1 MEWYNILSIVL
12 GSVGGI
18 GGITT
23 AIIAVYNAKP
33 NKDRIDIENYHSLLT
48 EEREERELVRKE
60 FKEYKEEVAKYKQF
74 FKEKFDALQKHND
87 KLEDAINLGYKC
99 PLIKE
104 ASDCVIIRQVEVIE
118 CNKCK
123 NVEE

>member
-23 AIIAVYNAKP
+23 AIIAIYNAKP
-33 NKDRIDIENYHSLLT
+33 NKDKIDIENYHSLLA

-74 FKEKFDALQKHND
+74 FKEKYDALQTRNE

-118 CNKCK
+118 CNKCNNK
-123 NVEE
+123 GE

>member
-12 GSVGGI
+12 GGGI
-18 GGITT
+18 GGVIT
-23 AIIAVYNAKP
+23 AIIAIYNAKP
-33 NKDRIDIENYHSLLT
+33 NKNKLDIENYHSLLE

-99 PLIKE
+99 KFIKD
-104 ASDCVIIRQVEVIE
+104 ANDCVIIRQVEVIE
-118 CNKCK
+118 CNKCNNK
-123 NVEE
+123 GE

>member
-1 MEWYNILSIVL
+1 MEWYNILSLVL
-12 GSVGGI
+12 GS

-23 AIIAVYNAKP
+23 AIIAIYTAKP
-33 NKDRIDIENYHSLLT
+33 KKDKIDIENYHSLLT

-74 FKEKFDALQKHND
+74 FKEKYDALQRQND

-99 PLIKE
+99 PLIEK
-104 ASDCVIIRQVEVIE
+104 ASDCVIIRTIE
-118 CNKCK
+118 CNECNNKG
-123 NVEE
+123 E

>member
-33 NKDRIDIENYHSLLT
+33 NKDKIDIENYHSLLT

-60 FKEYKEEVAKYKQF
+60 FREYKEEVAKYKQF
-74 FKEKFDALQKHND
+74 FKEKYDALQKHND

-99 PLIKE
+99 PLIKK
-104 ASDCVIIRQVEVIE
+104 ASDCIIIRSVEE
-118 CNKCK
+118 CNECTK
-123 NVEE
+123 NEKHE

>member
-33 NKDRIDIENYHSLLT
+33 NKDKIDIENYHSLLT

>member
-12 GSVGGI
+12 GSIGGI

-23 AIIAVYNAKP
+23 AIIAIYNAKP
-33 NKDRIDIENYHSLLT
+33 NKDKIDIENYHSLLA

>member
-18 GGITT
+18 GGVTT

-33 NKDRIDIENYHSLLT
+33 NKNRLDIENYHSLLE
-48 EEREERELVRKE
+48 EERKERELIRQE
-60 FKEYKEEVAKYKQF
+60 FKEYKEEVTKYKQF
-74 FKEKFDALQKHND
+74 FKEKFDKLQDKNE

>member
-12 GSVGGI
+12 GSIGGI
-18 GGITT
+18 GGVTT
-23 AIIAVYNAKP
+23 AIIAIYNAKP
-33 NKDRIDIENYHSLLT
+33 NKDKIDIENYHSLLE
-48 EEREERELVRKE
+48 EERKERELVRKE
-60 FKEYKEEVAKYKQF
+60 FREYKEEVAKYKQF
-74 FKEKFDALQKHND
+74 FKEKFDALQTRNE

-118 CNKCK
+118 CNKCNNK
-123 NVEE
+123 GE

>member
-1 MEWYNILSIVL
+1 MMEWYNILSIVL

-18 GGITT
+18 GGVTT
-23 AIIAVYNAKP
+23 ALVAIYNAKP
-33 NKDRIDIENYHSLLT
+33 NKDKLDIENYHALLE
-48 EEREERELVRKE
+48 EERKERELIRQE

-74 FKEKFDALQKHND
+74 FKDKYDALQKHND

-99 PLIKE
+99 PLIQK
-104 ASDCVIIRQVEVIE
+104 ASDCIIIREIE

-123 NVEE
+123 E

>member
-23 AIIAVYNAKP
+23 AIIAIYNAKP
-33 NKDRIDIENYHSLLT
+33 NKDKIDIENYHSLLA

-74 FKEKFDALQKHND
+74 FKEKYDALQKHND

>member
-12 GSVGGI
+12 GSVGGV

-33 NKDRIDIENYHSLLT
+33 NKDKIDIENYHSLLT

>member
-1 MEWYNILSIVL
+1 MEWYNVLSIVL

-23 AIIAVYNAKP
+23 AIIAIYNAKP
-33 NKDRIDIENYHSLLT
+33 NKDKIDIENYHSLLA

-60 FKEYKEEVAKYKQF
+60 FREYKEEVAKYKQF
-74 FKEKFDALQKHND
+74 FKEKYDALQRHND

-99 PLIKE
+99 PLIKK
-104 ASDCVIIRQVEVIE
+104 ASDCIIIRSVEE
-118 CNKCK
+118 CNECTK
-123 NVEE
+123 NEKNE

>member
-1 MEWYNILSIVL
+1 MEWYNILSIIL

-33 NKDRIDIENYHSLLT
+33 NKDKIDIENYHSLLA

-118 CNKCK
+118 CNKCNNK
-123 NVEE
+123 GE

>member
-33 NKDRIDIENYHSLLT
+33 NKDKIDIENYHSLLT

-60 FKEYKEEVAKYKQF
+60 FREYKEEVAKYKQF
-74 FKEKFDALQKHND
+74 FKEKYDALQKHND

-99 PLIKE
+99 PLIEK
-104 ASDCVIIRQVEVIE
+104 ASDCIIIRT
-118 CNKCK
+118 
-123 NVEE
+123 VEECKECEKK

>member
-23 AIIAVYNAKP
+23 AIIAIYNAKP
-33 NKDRIDIENYHSLLT
+33 NKDKIDIENYHSLLE
-48 EEREERELVRKE
+48 EERKERELVRKE
-60 FKEYKEEVAKYKQF
+60 FREYKEEVAKYKQF
-74 FKEKFDALQKHND
+74 FKEKYDALQKHND

-99 PLIKE
+99 PLIKK
-104 ASDCVIIRQVEVIE
+104 ASECIIIRSAEDLE
-118 CNKCK
+118 CNECVNKG
-123 NVEE
+123 E

>member
-12 GSVGGI
+12 GSVGGM

-33 NKDRIDIENYHSLLT
+33 NKDKIDIENYHSLLA

>member
-33 NKDRIDIENYHSLLT
+33 NKDKIDIENYHSLLT

-60 FKEYKEEVAKYKQF
+60 FREYKEEVAKYKQF